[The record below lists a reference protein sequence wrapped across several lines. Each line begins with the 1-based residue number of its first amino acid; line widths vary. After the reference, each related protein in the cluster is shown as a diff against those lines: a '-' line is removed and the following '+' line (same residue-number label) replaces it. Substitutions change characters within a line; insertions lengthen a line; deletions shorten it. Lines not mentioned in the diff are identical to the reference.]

1 MSHKPII
8 LGIDTGGTMTDTIL
22 VDEKGEYVIG
32 KAQTTPEYEAKGILN
47 SIRDAASKWGLTLE
61 EVVPSLQLVIY
72 TGTIML
78 NRILTR
84 EGLYPIGII
93 TTAGFEDVLRF
104 GRGRQSWQHLPL
116 PEHLHAVSHFHSE
129 PLVERKY
136 IRGARER
143 ILLSGHVM
151 IPLYEEEVR
160 KAAEELLSKGVKA
173 IIIAFINSFANP
185 VHELKAKEIVEEVM
199 KERGINLPIFLS
211 HRIHPILG
219 ETGRLNAVVIQ
230 VYAAEPSRVH
240 LRRLREDLVNLGFK
254 GSVRLLTNY
263 GTNVSIDYEKLIHTV
278 NSGPTG
284 GIIGTNYLASIYGF
298 DYALGTDVGGTSFDV
313 GAVLA
318 GKYQL
323 KPWGIIHRYYVN
335 LTMAAVESIGAG
347 TGSYV
352 RVNPI
357 TNRLEVLPQSAG
369 WRIGVCWDEG
379 GIANVTIN
387 DANLIL
393 GYLNP
398 DYFLGGTIKLNRNRA
413 LEAFQEQVANKLR
426 VDVYDAALAAYRMV
440 NLKMKMHVLSYLY
453 GLGFG
458 PEIFYIVSYGGGGP
472 LHIPGFVEG
481 LDFRGILIPNLAAAF
496 SAWGATMADF
506 GIRSEIST
514 ELYVPPPSGMEPTSV
529 GKELIDG
536 IYKILP
542 DEVRNAIE
550 KIISAGTGFYDAMRG
565 VLSMVVSD
573 RLNELWLK
581 LKSEIEEEL
590 KREKLELSPAVWRAA
605 VRMLYAGMLDDIEVE
620 SKALEISPDSIWEL
634 VKAFEENF
642 ERIYARAAKSPEH
655 GYFITRAILTAIIPT
670 IKPLLKADGLGEKEP
685 PKRAYKGER
694 EIYWNWKWYKAGVW
708 EMDLLKPG
716 NILEGPCIIEHPATT
731 FVVPP
736 DYKTFFDPRR
746 IFWLMPAAKEIPKE
760 AMRVR

>member
-61 EVVPSLQLVIY
+61 QVVPSLQLVIY

-104 GRGRQSWQHLPL
+104 GRGKQSWQHLPL
-116 PEHLHAVSHFHSE
+116 PEHLHAVSHFHPE

-136 IRGARER
+136 IKGARER

-151 IPLYEEEVR
+151 IPLYEEEVK

-173 IIIAFINSFANP
+173 IIVAFINSFANP
-185 VHELKAKEIVEEVM
+185 VHELKAKEIIEEVM
-199 KERGINLPIFLS
+199 KERGINVPIFLS

-230 VYAAEPSRVH
+230 VYAAEPSRTH
-240 LRRLREDLVNLGFK
+240 LRRLREDLTNLGFK
-254 GSVRLLTNY
+254 GSARLLTNY

-298 DYALGTDVGGTSFDV
+298 DYAIGTDVGGTSFDV

-335 LTMAAVESIGAG
+335 LTMAAVESIGTG

-369 WRIGVCWDEG
+369 WRIGVCWEEG
-379 GIANVTIN
+379 GVTNVTIN

-398 DYFLGGTIKLNRNRA
+398 DYFLGGIIKLNRNRA
-413 LEAFQEQVANKLR
+413 LEAFKEQVANKLH
-426 VDVYDAALAAYRMV
+426 VDVYDAALAASRMV

-472 LHIPGFVEG
+472 LHIAGFTEK
-481 LDFRGILIPNLAAAF
+481 LDFKGILVPNWAAAF

-506 GIRSEIST
+506 GVRSEIST
-514 ELYVPPPSGMEPTSV
+514 ELYVPPPAGVEPTSV

-542 DEVRNAIE
+542 DDVKNLIE
-550 KIISAGTGFYDAMRG
+550 KMVSEGTGFYDAMRG
-565 VLSMVVSD
+565 VLSMVTSS

-581 LKSEIEEEL
+581 PKSEIEEEL
-590 KREKLELSPAVWRAA
+590 RREKLELSPASWKAA

-620 SKALEISPDSIWEL
+620 SKTLEMSPVSLWEL

-670 IKPLLKADGLGEKEP
+670 IKPILKAEELGEKEP
-685 PKRAYKGER
+685 PKEAYKGER
-694 EIYWNWKWYKAGVW
+694 EIYWNWKWYKAILW

-716 NILEGPCIIEHPATT
+716 NILEGPCIVEHPATT
-731 FVVPP
+731 FVVPAG
-736 DYKTFFDPRR
+736 YKAFLDPRR
-746 IFWLMPAAKEIPKE
+746 IFWLMPATKEIPKE
-760 AMRVR
+760 AIRVR